1 MKQRR
6 EKMKRVLICM
16 LCGIVLISAGVVLSN
31 LKEDN
36 IKKETPDDATTSTPK
51 EEITEGS
58 IDNNS
63 ITTINVTYNGTEYN
77 LEDMAGV
84 LFKDGWKIKGAM
96 SQTYDLVNDKYDFW
110 IEIKYPENSI
120 EEAKELE
127 TSTGDINSAAAIE
140 KLSNTKISM
149 LEICENTSKV
159 SETANEVF
167 SVFGITLNTKS
178 KDIPALLP
186 TITGKFDF
194 NHESDFQ
201 RANDYYKMKI
211 DCIGDNVRSITII
224 LY

>member
-1 MKQRR
+1 
-6 EKMKRVLICM
+6 MKRVLICM

-159 SETANEVF
+159 SETA
-167 SVFGITLNTKS
+167 TK
-178 KDIPALLP
+178 I
-186 TITGKFDF
+186 F
-194 NHESDFQ
+194 
-201 RANDYYKMKI
+201 
-211 DCIGDNVRSITII
+211 
-224 LY
+224 

>member
-1 MKQRR
+1 
-6 EKMKRVLICM
+6 MKRVLICM

-159 SETANEVF
+159 SETAV
-167 SVFGITLNTKS
+167 SYTHLT
-178 KDIPALLP
+178 LP
-186 TITGKFDF
+186 TIL
-194 NHESDFQ
+194 
-201 RANDYYKMKI
+201 R
-211 DCIGDNVRSITII
+211 V
-224 LY
+224 